1 MDGFCARCGEP
12 DAGEHV
18 CDRDGLASAPFE
30 PERYCTCC
38 GARLTVQ
45 VLPHGVEAACLRC
58 ERRARRDA
66 A

>member
-1 MDGFCARCGEP
+1 MSGFCAQCGGP
-12 DAGEHV
+12 DGSEHV
-18 CDRDGLASAPFE
+18 CDRGGRAGAEFE

-45 VLPHGVEAACLRC
+45 VMPHGVEAECLRC
-58 ERRARRDA
+58 KRRARRYA